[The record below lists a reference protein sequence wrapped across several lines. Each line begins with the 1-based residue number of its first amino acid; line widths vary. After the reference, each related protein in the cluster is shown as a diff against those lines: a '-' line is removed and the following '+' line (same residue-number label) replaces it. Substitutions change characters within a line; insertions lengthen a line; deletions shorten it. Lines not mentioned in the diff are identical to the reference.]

1 MPYRTPGFLQGGTL
15 NPDSVPVTPVGYFPR
30 LLSTAAHVSNQ
41 AANAALARF
50 SLDREKVAVLTS
62 MAHGSRAADALLA
75 EAHVSGPRMGTIL
88 ASLRESGYAR
98 QDPES
103 GHWSATPSGV
113 TMIERARAVEMELA
127 SEAEKD
133 RQLRAALQTLIATL
147 QDGED
152 APGPDSFGGV
162 PESGSS
168 RN

>member
-1 MPYRTPGFLQGGTL
+1 M
-15 NPDSVPVTPVGYFPR
+15 TPVGYFPR

-41 AANAALARF
+41 AANAALERF

-62 MAHGSRAADALLA
+62 MAHGSRAAHVLSA
-75 EAHVSGPRMGTIL
+75 EAHVSGPRMGIIL
-88 ASLRESGYAR
+88 ASLRESGYSR

-103 GHWSATPSGV
+103 GHWSATASGV
-113 TMIERARAVEMELA
+113 AMIERARAAEMELA

-133 RQLRAALQTLIATL
+133 RQLRAALQTLIAAL
-147 QDGED
+147 EDG
-152 APGPDSFGGV
+152 GGV